1 MKHLLLLVSFVIL
14 FANCVS
20 AQQAN
25 IDSVLKKKAN
35 PEDPGLPIK
44 DVINHIG
51 SEVYIRDTISGYKII
66 NHSLKLLFIGGKF
79 PNQILTIVIKGRK
92 LNKEI
97 PLWFKNGIGHFSGK
111 AVFYEGK
118 PAIIVTS
125 NMQLSTV
132 VMI

>member
-1 MKHLLLLVSFVIL
+1 MSIQVIL
-14 FANCVS
+14 
-20 AQQAN
+20 Q
-25 IDSVLKKKAN
+25 KMAN

-51 SEVYIRDTISGYKII
+51 SDVYIRDTIRGYKIV
-66 NHSLKLLFIGGKF
+66 NHSLRLLFIGGKY
-79 PNQILTIVIKGRK
+79 PNQVLTIIIKGRK

-97 PLWFKNGIGHFSGK
+97 PLWFKSGIGHFSGK
-111 AVFYEGK
+111 AILYEGK
-118 PAIIVTS
+118 PAIIITS

>member
-1 MKHLLLLVSFVIL
+1 MKYFFLLTCFVIL
-14 FANCVS
+14 LVFRVS
-20 AQQAN
+20 AQAN
-25 IDSVLKKKAN
+25 VYSVLQKMAN

-51 SEVYIRDTISGYKII
+51 SEVYIRDTIFGYKII
-66 NHSLKLLFIGGKF
+66 NHSLKLLFIGGRY
-79 PNQILTIVIKGRK
+79 PNQVLTIIIKGRK

-97 PLWFKNGIGHFSGK
+97 RLWFKSGIGHFSGK
-111 AVFYEGK
+111 AILYEGK
-118 PAIIVTS
+118 PAIIITS